1 METFQTLLSR
11 QLSHALATAG
21 LPAADEVVPATDPRF
36 GDYQTNAALVL
47 AKQRGENPRTLAQQI
62 IARLDVAEWCEEPK
76 IAGAGFIIFTLRP
89 GAGADRRALLLTDAL
104 LGVPLSDKR
113 LSTDNTL

>member
-36 GDYQTNAALVL
+36 GDYQTNVALVL
-47 AKQRGENPRTLAQQI
+47 AKQRGENPRALGQKI
-62 IARLDVAEWCEEPK
+62 IEHLDVAEWCESPTL
-76 IAGAGFIIFTLRP
+76 AGAGFINFTLRP
-89 GAGADRRALLLTDAL
+89 EAVAAQTAQLLQDNR
-104 LGVPLSDKR
+104 LGVALA
-113 LSTDNTL
+113 